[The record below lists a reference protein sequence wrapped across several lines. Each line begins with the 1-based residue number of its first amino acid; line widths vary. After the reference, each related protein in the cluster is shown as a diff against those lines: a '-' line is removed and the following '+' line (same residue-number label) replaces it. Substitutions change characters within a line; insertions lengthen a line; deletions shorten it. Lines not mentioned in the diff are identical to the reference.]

1 MKKIP
6 VDKLIDFRRKKLDRA
21 KITVLKSTQKEKEK
35 KADGSGGN
43 YWVSCLSAII
53 NLFIDDSEDLIAEKI
68 DDLRNRIKRTKHLL
82 TKQRW
87 QKNIDILFALFAFQ
101 EYDMTSIKPAG
112 KLTFL
117 KKPKDKSILK
127 IKDVLI
133 ESNPSHVFAFS
144 KNGFEEIGAVWF
156 VIKKDGFNKSEL
168 GMFTDIM
175 YRYLMMNYSDKFK
188 INPKYCIAVDLV
200 NCQEVNYYQLLNGDI
215 SFLLDNTID
224 EVKKLFK
231 N

>member
-53 NLFIDDSEDLIAEKI
+53 NLFIDDSEDLIGEKI
-68 DDLRNRIKRTKHLL
+68 DDLRNRIKRTQHVL

-87 QKNIDILFALFAFQ
+87 QKNIDILFAFQ

-133 ESNPSHVFAFS
+133 ESNPSHVFTFLN
-144 KNGFEEIGAVWF
+144 NGFEEIGAVWF

-175 YRYLMMNYSDKFK
+175 YRYLILNYSDKFI
-188 INPKYCIAVDLV
+188 INPKYCITIDLV

>member
-1 MKKIP
+1 M
-6 VDKLIDFRRKKLDRA
+6 F
-21 KITVLKSTQKEKEK
+21 
-35 KADGSGGN
+35 
-43 YWVSCLSAII
+43 
-53 NLFIDDSEDLIAEKI
+53 
-68 DDLRNRIKRTKHLL
+68 
-82 TKQRW
+82 
-87 QKNIDILFALFAFQ
+87 
-101 EYDMTSIKPAG
+101 
-112 KLTFL
+112 TF
-117 KKPKDKSILK
+117 
-127 IKDVLI
+127 
-133 ESNPSHVFAFS
+133 SN
-144 KNGFEEIGAVWF
+144 NGFEEIGAVWF

-168 GMFTDIM
+168 GMFNDIM

>member
-6 VDKLIDFRRKKLDRA
+6 VDKLIDFRRKKLDSA
-21 KITVLKSTQKEKEK
+21 KITVLKNTQKEKEK

-43 YWVSCLSAII
+43 YWVTCLSVIKK
-53 NLFIDDSEDLIAEKI
+53 LFVVYSQDLIDENV
-68 DDLRNRIKRTKHLL
+68 DDLRNRIKRTQHLS

-87 QKNIDILFALFAFQ
+87 QKNIDILFAFQ
-101 EYDMTSIKPAG
+101 EYDIANIKPVG
-112 KLTFL
+112 KLTYL

-127 IKDVLI
+127 IKGVLI
-133 ESNPSHVFAFS
+133 ESNPSHVFTFS
-144 KNGFEEIGAVWF
+144 NNDFEEIGAVWF

-168 GMFTDIM
+168 GMFTDII
-175 YRYLMMNYSDKFK
+175 YRYLMLNYSDKFK
-188 INPKYCIAVDLV
+188 INPEYCIAIDIV
-200 NCQEVNYYQLLNGDI
+200 NFQEVNYHQLLNSDI